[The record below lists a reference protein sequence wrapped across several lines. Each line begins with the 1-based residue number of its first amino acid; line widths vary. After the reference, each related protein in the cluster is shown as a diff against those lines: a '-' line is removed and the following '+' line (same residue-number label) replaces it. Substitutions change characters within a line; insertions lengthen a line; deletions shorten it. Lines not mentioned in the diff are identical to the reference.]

1 MPPEA
6 ALDPQNRA
14 LYGDI
19 LRPPP
24 GYGFDCA
31 VATTYTLDFETALVI
46 PATLAFHAA
55 ESRQET
61 LDSPLALL
69 EGLERLAGR
78 IAIYCEA
85 GRIQGAPDE
94 GHRRRPA
101 GWRPPASRAAPAR
114 RPVGIACYTTCDTVC
129 HIRAEKLGGLEGS
142 AEPLYSLMIFE
153 TWLAKGFS
161 IEPSLRRKPSK
172 LDIARSGTAV
182 DRRASRRT

>member
-1 MPPEA
+1 MPPET

-55 ESRQET
+55 ENRKET

-85 GRIQGAPDE
+85 GRIQGAP
-94 GHRRRPA
+94 RP
-101 GWRPPASRAAPAR
+101 S
-114 RPVGIACYTTCDTVC
+114 
-129 HIRAEKLGGLEGS
+129 
-142 AEPLYSLMIFE
+142 
-153 TWLAKGFS
+153 
-161 IEPSLRRKPSK
+161 
-172 LDIARSGTAV
+172 TA
-182 DRRASRRT
+182 